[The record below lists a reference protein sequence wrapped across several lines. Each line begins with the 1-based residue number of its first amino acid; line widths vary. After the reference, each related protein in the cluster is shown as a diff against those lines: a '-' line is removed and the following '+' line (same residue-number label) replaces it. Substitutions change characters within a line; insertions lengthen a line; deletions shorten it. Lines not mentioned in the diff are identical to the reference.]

1 MLEIADH
8 EVNSTHTSRESRVTN
23 NASRITDHESR
34 VTNHEP
40 RVSPPNSR
48 TVLQRFAK
56 FSAVGAGGVAVQALT
71 LALLLRVSGLH
82 YLAATALA
90 VEASVLHN
98 FVWHRKWTWR
108 DRPQPRCALMLLRFN
123 LTNGAMSI
131 VANLVLMFAFAGFF
145 KLNPNAANLLAI
157 AICSLINFTLS
168 DRVVFV

>member
-1 MLEIADH
+1 MIA
-8 EVNSTHTSRESRVTN
+8 SQQSGPLLSG
-23 NASRITDHESR
+23 HESR
-34 VTNHEP
+34 VTNHPSRITNHES
-40 RVSPPNSR
+40 RVVPHGWR
-48 TVLQRFAK
+48 ALLQRFAK
-56 FSAVGAGGVAVQALT
+56 FSAVGAGGVAVQAVT

-108 DRPQPRCALMLLRFN
+108 DRPQPRWAIMLLRFT

-131 VANLVLMFAFAGFF
+131 VANLVLMFVFAGLL

-157 AICSLINFTLS
+157 TICSLINFTLS